1 MSRRLTQAPPRQRLS
16 DNATY
21 ANVNFVKIDVDA
33 VPEVAGELGIR
44 AMPTFMLFKDGQ
56 KVDELTGASPPGLQ
70 KLVEQSV

>member
-1 MSRRLTQAPPRQRLS
+1 M
-16 DNATY
+16 
-21 ANVNFVKIDVDA
+21 NFVKIDVDA